1 MLCETGGCGGCGV
14 ASSSQPTYTNVL
26 LVHDARL
33 MERDDVY
40 DEEEWT
46 FVSIS
51 IIGDVEQL
59 FVEDDSL
66 VDTVYLS

>member
-1 MLCETGGCGGCGV
+1 MVLCETGGCGV